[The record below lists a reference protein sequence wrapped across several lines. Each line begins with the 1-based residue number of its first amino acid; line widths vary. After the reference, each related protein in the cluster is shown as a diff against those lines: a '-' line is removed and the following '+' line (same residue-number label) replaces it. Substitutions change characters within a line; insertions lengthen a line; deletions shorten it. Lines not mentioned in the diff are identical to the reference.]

1 MGKPRLLYYDVLEYD
16 AESLATLDAEF
27 DVIRLRTPDED
38 SPEILQGID
47 AMIAPLGFDCGKA
60 KIDACPKLK
69 AIGSSTTGAP
79 HIDRKYAEEK
89 GVKVIFLGPETEFLD
104 TITCTAE
111 HAWGLLLAVMR
122 RSPWSFQAV
131 QKGKW
136 YRFDWPTPKM
146 LCSLTLGIVG
156 LGRLGRMV
164 ATFGKAFRMEVLYY
178 DPYVPESPVPGC
190 IRVGSPEELVS
201 KSDVVS
207 LHAHHTPETDNM
219 FDRALF
225 AKFRPGSYF
234 INTARGELVDH
245 AALLEALET
254 GAMVHDIGKVLV
266 PDHVLNKPGRLTD
279 EEMELMKRHPATGYE
294 ILRSLRTFRDVLP
307 IVRWH
312 HERPDGTGYPDGIP
326 DDRLPQLPRIVA
338 VADCFD
344 AISTDR
350 PYRSAMPYARCKE
363 VLATAGQEGAL
374 DRSLATTFV
383 DMLDESPDWDQRD

>member
-27 DVIRLRTPDED
+27 DVIHLRTPDED
-38 SPEILQGID
+38 RPEVLQGID

-79 HIDRKYAEEK
+79 HIDRKHAEEK

-111 HAWGLLLAVMR
+111 HAWGLLLAVTR

-164 ATFGKAFRMEVLYY
+164 ATFGKAFRMEVFYY

-190 IRVGSPEELVS
+190 IRVESPEELVS

-207 LHAHHTPETDNM
+207 LHAHHTPETENM

-245 AALLEALET
+245 AALLEALES
-254 GAMVHDIGKVLV
+254 GHLAAAGL
-266 PDHVLNKPGRLTD
+266 
-279 EEMELMKRHPATGYE
+279 
-294 ILRSLRTFRDVLP
+294 DVLEE
-307 IVRWH
+307 IY
-312 HERPDGTGYPDGIP
+312 DKDYN
-326 DDRLPQLPRIVA
+326 LS
-338 VADCFD
+338 VADHPLVQYSRTHD
-344 AISTDR
+344 NLLIT
-350 PYRSAMPYARCKE
+350 PH
-363 VLATAGQEGAL
+363 TAG
-374 DRSLATTFV
+374 STV
-383 DMLDESPDWDQRD
+383 ESWHKTRRHTIGMMIDFFSRQGQ